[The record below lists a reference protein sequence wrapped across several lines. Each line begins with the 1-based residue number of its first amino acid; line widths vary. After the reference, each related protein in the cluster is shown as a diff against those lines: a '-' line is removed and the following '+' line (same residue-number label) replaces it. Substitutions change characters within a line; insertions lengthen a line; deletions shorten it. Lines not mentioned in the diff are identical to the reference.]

1 MTGGWRKWH
10 CFTHMKIRYS
20 SLWTTI
26 GNGVYHLFRSIY
38 GEIGDDIN
46 FINRMILKLS
56 PINHPQWHCFTHM
69 INWIPNGPAGLFKG
83 SQPPKARRRR
93 QAKAVHAICSDSSLG
108 IREGALDAGS
118 RLAKN
123 LGKCWENLEKH
134 PAERFPLVFP
144 RKIKTHPGNIHSSQ
158 WIAGEIPIF
167 PWKNGQITERVPL
180 SQPIET
186 DNARKNIPS
195 KVRITT
201 INMIY
206 HDFKLKHQTQGLD
219 QYNWIQLVEYCVIYP
234 RRHNPHK

>member
-1 MTGGWRKWH
+1 M
-10 CFTHMKIRYS
+10 
-20 SLWTTI
+20 
-26 GNGVYHLFRSIY
+26 N
-38 GEIGDDIN
+38 
-46 FINRMILKLS
+46 
-56 PINHPQWHCFTHM
+56 
-69 INWIPNGPAGLFKG
+69 NWIPNGPAGLFKG

-108 IREGALDAGS
+108 IEGALDAGS

-123 LGKCWENLEKH
+123 PWIAGKIWETSSRKVSIGFSQENLQK
-134 PAERFPLVFP
+134 
-144 RKIKTHPGNIHSSQ
+144 HPGNIHSSQ

-167 PWKNGQITERVPL
+167 PWKNGQITEHVPL

-186 DNARKNIPS
+186 DNARKHIPS

-206 HDFKLKHQTQGLD
+206 HDFKFKHQTQGLD
-219 QYNWIQLVEYCVIYP
+219 QYNRIQLVEYCVIYP